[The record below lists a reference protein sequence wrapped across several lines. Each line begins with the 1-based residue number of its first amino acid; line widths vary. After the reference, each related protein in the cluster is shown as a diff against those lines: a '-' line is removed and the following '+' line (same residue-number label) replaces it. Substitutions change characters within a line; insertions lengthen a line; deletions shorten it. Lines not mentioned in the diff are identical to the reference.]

1 MKRAEPQGVGGWGGT
16 RDLLRL
22 RKQHNC
28 FAIQSGVI
36 LHIIYGYF
44 IQPPDC
50 QDVFN
55 FAQLCDHDITERERE
70 RERERGTVW
79 ASRSSKRAIISPNS
93 KAPPPPPPLS
103 LLALSGTN
111 NSTVAEALKKQS
123 AEYPRVMSVVG

>member
-1 MKRAEPQGVGGWGGT
+1 MKAVEGLEGHKESFET
-16 RDLLRL
+16 A
-22 RKQHNC
+22 KQHNC

-55 FAQLCDHDITERERE
+55 LARPCDHDITEKRESESFQSGMARAV
-70 RERERGTVW
+70 RG
-79 ASRSSKRAIISPNS
+79 RSFRQTQRLFFPLLSPS
-93 KAPPPPPPLS
+93 PS
-103 LLALSGTN
+103 LSGTN

-123 AEYPRVMSVVG
+123 AEYPRVMSVAG

>member
-1 MKRAEPQGVGGWGGT
+1 MKRVEPQGGCT

-22 RKQHNC
+22 QKQHNC

-70 RERERGTVW
+70 GAGGRE
-79 ASRSSKRAIISPNS
+79 KNS
-93 KAPPPPPPLS
+93 L
-103 LLALSGTN
+103 G
-111 NSTVAEALKKQS
+111 
-123 AEYPRVMSVVG
+123 

>member
-1 MKRAEPQGVGGWGGT
+1 MKKAELHGRGT

-28 FAIQSGVI
+28 FAIQSGVMV
-36 LHIIYGYF
+36 HIIYGYF

-55 FAQLCDHDITERERE
+55 FAQLCDHDITERERRE
-70 RERERGTVW
+70 RQREREEQSGIARAARG
-79 ASRSSKRAIISPNS
+79 RSFRQTQRLFFPPSP
-93 KAPPPPPPLS
+93 
-103 LLALSGTN
+103 LALSGTN

>member
-1 MKRAEPQGVGGWGGT
+1 MKAVEGLEGHKESFET
-16 RDLLRL
+16 A
-22 RKQHNC
+22 KQHNC

-55 FAQLCDHDITERERE
+55 LARPCDHDITEKRERE
-70 RERERGTVW
+70 RELPVW
-79 ASRSSKRAIISPNS
+79 DGQSSERAIISPNS
-93 KAPPPPPPLS
+93 KAFFPLLSPS
-103 LLALSGTN
+103 LSLSGTN

-123 AEYPRVMSVVG
+123 AEYPRVMSVAG